1 VRVCAG
7 AWNTGWHHGADLMQ
21 WTGSQAQKDALA
33 RIHNFSQALHG
44 TLLKVRRSHVDSPL
58 VVEQLEQ
65 ARWRLL
71 RAETSCNLY
80 WGEAWVHQIHL
91 DLDEAQ
97 RLIEKAV
104 FGFPQIQ

>member
-1 VRVCAG
+1 
-7 AWNTGWHHGADLMQ
+7 
-21 WTGSQAQKDALA
+21 
-33 RIHNFSQALHG
+33 
-44 TLLKVRRSHVDSPL
+44 

-71 RAETSCNLY
+71 RAETSCNLF
-80 WGEAWVHQIHL
+80 WGEAWVRQIHS

-97 RLIEKAV
+97 KYLEKAV